1 MRSEGLLRPSRAL
14 ALGLLLMAS
23 AAWAN
28 MSGEEEAQSNDPNVI
43 EGKKALDNK
52 DTKKAIELFEKAAA
66 SDPKDAN
73 VQNYLGFA
81 HRSSGNLDLAI
92 KYYQEALRLSPGHKG
107 AHEYIGE
114 AYLLAGNPGKA
125 EEHLQKLDQICMLG
139 CEEFKQLKAK
149 IAEYKKAKAKPK

>member
-1 MRSEGLLRPSRAL
+1 MRSEGLLRPCRAL

-28 MSGEEEAQSNDPNVI
+28 MGGEEEAQSNDPNVV

-52 DTKKAIELFEKAAA
+52 DLKKAIESFEKAAA
-66 SDPKDAN
+66 ADPKNAD

-81 HRSSGNLDLAI
+81 HRVSGNLDLAI

-107 AHEYIGE
+107 AHEYLGE
-114 AYLLAGNPGKA
+114 AYLLADKPGKA
-125 EEHLQKLDQICMLG
+125 EEHLQKLDQICMTG

-149 IAEYKKAKAKPK
+149 IAEYKKAKHK

>member
-1 MRSEGLLRPSRAL
+1 MRSEGFLRPGRAL

-28 MSGEEEAQSNDPNVI
+28 MGAEEDDQSNDPNVV

-52 DTKKAIELFEKAAA
+52 DLKKAIDLFEKAAA
-66 SDPKDAN
+66 ADPKNAN

-81 HRSSGNLDLAI
+81 HRGSGNLDLAI

-114 AYLLAGNPGKA
+114 AYLLADNPGKA
-125 EEHLQKLDQICMLG
+125 DEHLQKLDQICMMG
-139 CEEFKQLKAK
+139 CEELKQLKAR
-149 IAEYKKAKAKPK
+149 IAEYRKAKGK